1 MVPIAQNILAS
12 TQNAFA
18 PDNTNA
24 TPTMNDLSLDSLNS
38 VDEGDAVFSDQI
50 ASFMGSMQSDA
61 SGVMSGMK
69 NFSVSAS
76 PAEMLKVQKN
86 MTSYSVATQMLSKG
100 LGEVSKGLN
109 QLTSIQ

>member
-1 MVPIAQNILAS
+1 MVPIAENILANS
-12 TQNAFA
+12 QNAFA

-24 TPTMNDLSLDSLNS
+24 VPTMNDLSLDSLNS
-38 VDEGDAVFSDQI
+38 ADDANAGFSDQI
-50 ASFMGSMQSDA
+50 MSFMGSMQSDA
-61 SGVMSGMK
+61 SGVVSGMK
-69 NFSVSAS
+69 NFSLSAS

-86 MTSYSVATQMLSKG
+86 MISYSVATQTLSKG